1 MSEYYTSTGRYD
13 LSTGDILDVE
23 TNLPLKT
30 FDLPDFFQT
39 GNRISSNLLYNE
51 ELKVGS
57 YYVDTFN
64 KFYPDVPPSGSLE
77 YEKRK
82 IGIDSIWSTDFVKSK
97 RFHDYYTWT
106 GVEFSGDV
114 EGFGVVEVAGLIY
127 SGYSEGTLTGNYIF
141 ETGEAP
147 SITFTGKS
155 VVLVSKASTFSNF
168 ATTFFSGLRGLVSI
182 RPLLQPSRNVPF
194 VDSETETGRAYLNDA
209 LLNSIIPQFGGGT
222 IKRWSRIDEMISGLE
237 ENSRDNKIFLLR
249 DSDTSNISFGAQNDI
264 PEEYVIDR
272 IKSSQIP
279 VYDFYTTPSNTQ
291 VSNPLQSITTFS
303 YSRTEA
309 EDAYISTSKQIP
321 VWVNDQTTVLQNGP
335 SSNWLSPADIFQFD
349 TSEYSF
355 VGGGYISGSK
365 TGSITG
371 GLYINVFDKPA
382 ILKTQVYGNYYE
394 DKFRGN
400 IDVSISG
407 RVQFKNMFEE
417 FFSGDGYG
425 IRISGENYS
434 NSLVTGDMFYPP
446 YSGEP
451 YVEGKYI
458 EKAVNFKN
466 FNLISPINLDGFFV
480 NGINVN
486 VSGSPSYSGEIYL
499 ASGVIDVN
507 KTINT
512 GITGEFDFFDISFLN
527 EVPEYFVNTSG
538 SKNLIAG
545 DNFHTYLIS
554 DASGYTETAITSGII
569 IPTDIS
575 EDTFTKSIDPFFSR
589 SISGDQVVD
598 GIKDERVEDL
608 LPRSTNLLKTTIQ
621 ANGTGRAFISGTFQG
636 DITYTGIYYKD
647 DDSLDGILNP
657 AHDWNYK
664 ISDLS
669 NFNLTGLEGDNKVR
683 IVDDS
688 GEDVEIVED
697 VDIIFLF
704 DRSGSMGDDIRN
716 CAAAISASELFDFRI
731 INAFIYSYD
740 YYYSNSTIG
749 IINEYYDINMV
760 TTPGSYERFQAVL
773 NDIRSYI
780 TLEGGKENL
789 SEAIVDIDSIGAF
802 NGYSDRKVIL
812 CAFTDEDDDSLSN
825 YGSQALS
832 ILGSKE
838 VQTVFFTTTRDSYG
852 NTNLLLEPYYNSFL
866 NQLPPECNAQ
876 WVNMSNVNSANF
888 SILINVIAKRGFA
901 NLDIISILS
910 IDNADLNDYI
920 DDLYFEDASYSQ
932 EDFWPL
938 GSLFIKKLELSGET
952 RRGLGVNVD
961 DDFAILVND
970 EVVLS
975 PSRNI
980 RWYSHSPP
988 YSVWVVGGKITA
1000 NSIDYP
1006 ITNLSSDYNQIF
1018 KVSDSWDGYGSVE
1031 VSIEDRIDEIEL
1043 LHGPVEYSSL
1053 ELVVTDDRRLIRGW
1067 NAKPLVGNLDENL
1080 SVGVYS
1086 KPFIPNGF
1094 NISTESSNDFQN
1106 AFNRSSEQLTLTEY
1120 TSIIL
1125 NSIDWPYVSLT
1136 SGQSSPEYVW
1146 SYTGNIYPDDKLE
1159 IAVFDGW
1166 GFASRIIPWSAKL
1179 TWSDGLVTRETGG
1192 YYQTLDTDSAKIRSR
1207 DDTGLT
1213 ALQYFS
1219 ETGGGPW
1226 GESYVFYE
1234 SGKGIIDI
1242 TRDEKPKFVQDIAYI
1257 QYDTSGI
1264 PYNIAQGV
1272 GFSVRYQE
1280 SISSS
1285 DPNFSE
1291 LNKPEVKWED
1301 VGFICNLELLG
1312 KINKDN
1318 NDDDDEDEDEGLC
1331 EPPPGCPGTEGAGGA
1346 GGEPPGGG
1354 GNVGNKD
1361 KSVSGAFFSGS
1372 IDFNKI
1378 SLGDYLEFSPYN
1390 FDFSGKYMET
1400 YGTGFPSNYN
1410 LDNKFYYDRR
1420 GNNVSTFSNA
1430 TELSYLL
1437 NSYYNTF
1444 TLGTK
1449 RGIWQSFKVD
1459 IEEYANDKSGDFYN
1473 GPLLKATPINSNF
1486 LQIQS
1491 LIYGEMG
1498 GYKIEF
1504 NNQDGIDSKYQY
1516 SMPISIGVQA
1526 SDNGQR
1532 WKNLML
1538 KDFNYDENSHELIT
1552 DGLELQKQP
1561 LSFIEGSELRV
1572 DNEKEGIDSIII
1584 NSNDHSIISGD
1595 GVFLNQV
1602 ESIGLT
1608 FTNLGYGVFT
1618 GVGFP
1623 EEIDVSDFYKEDI
1636 QFQYSGNYSGSLLGF
1651 VSGYK
1656 VVKPQEEDD
1665 ELDFED
1671 IIYPCPS
1678 PKIVKRSKSVIIES
1692 GLDSFGN
1699 YYTISQDEEAECS
1712 GCDNHYQI
1720 EIPVGHPINS
1730 GVDIEDPNYIKT
1742 GYVLCKEEIPEQEK
1756 EKLIPKVTTISY
1768 SGFFTGFEGE
1778 NIFPSNNT
1786 YFNGSFTADLKPEAL
1801 FEIANQVAVYPVN
1814 TASLFFEDI
1823 SVIPNSVIKG
1833 EEEEESNPES
1843 DQSISFRTGFI
1854 FENENPYRYYRL
1866 FYSGF
1871 SVLPL
1876 EEGFL
1881 SQSGITIFDEINL
1894 YGPTNY
1900 QFDLSG
1906 SQEITLY
1913 DATYSG
1919 NLQVPVFGNV
1929 TGIHTGSSFSG
1940 VLPVNENK
1948 TGIITSDFFYNGE
1961 QVYATDFFGNYVTN
1975 LTGIGEASGTITGLF
1990 YNTETSRLYNKIE
2003 VQKTVTGYENVK
2015 VEVNQIDDIFSIL
2028 GSTNEQ
2034 ILIDI
2039 EASARFTGL
2048 GNVKAFQSGIN
2059 SFTTVSGSETGFIND
2074 GSGSY
2079 DFYRSQSFVL
2089 GEKLLLQNG
2098 YKILTEDSGN
2108 LNLEALEIARI
2119 FNSTPSG
2126 YINSQVTLNYNNPI
2140 INDRIIID
2148 NNAFVR
2154 NTGNQLPNLFKDITG
2169 LSNVIN
2175 SGEFGFIASIS
2186 DNSTLQIYTNALG
2199 DLGNLI
2205 TVSSI
2210 GSDGKPT
2217 FQSDTFTGG
2226 QNLYQP
2232 LSGYG
2237 TFSGSSSET
2246 INNTGIYEVD
2256 YTGEISG
2263 IINIYTGNKYF
2274 TDTWVLH
2281 SGRYNKDYSFKSGI
2295 PSGVITSIYE
2305 DGYNYLGIYPSQF
2318 NLFIDYVPSDLIDY
2332 DDTNNE
2338 ADVAELIVT
2347 GINLTGYKIPIYGDK

>member
-13 LSTGDILDVE
+13 LSTGDILHVE

-39 GNRISSNLLYNE
+39 GNRISSNLLYNQ
-51 ELKVGS
+51 ELRVGS

-114 EGFGVVEVAGLIY
+114 EGVGIVEVAGLTY

-147 SITFTGKS
+147 SITFAGKS
-155 VVLVSKASTFSNF
+155 VVLVSKGATYSNF

-182 RPLLQPSRNVPF
+182 RPLLEPQRDISF
-194 VDSETETGRAYLNDA
+194 VDSETETGRAYLSNV
-209 LLNSIIPQFGGGT
+209 LLNNIPNWGNNT
-222 IKRWSRIDEMISGLE
+222 NISWDAFNTMLDKLDG
-237 ENSRDNKIFLLR
+237 RDNKIFLLR
-249 DSDTSNISFGAQNDI
+249 DSDTSNLNFISNGGITEQ
-264 PEEYVIDR
+264 ETIDR

-279 VYDFYTTPSNTQ
+279 IYDFYTTPSNTQ
-291 VSNPLQSITTFS
+291 VSNPLESVTTFS

-309 EDAYISTSKQIP
+309 EDAYISTFKQIP
-321 VWVNDQTTVLQNGP
+321 VWVSDQITVLQNGP
-335 SSNWLSPADIFQFD
+335 SSNWLSPADTFQFD

-371 GLYINVFDKPA
+371 GLFINVFDKPV

-407 RVQFKNMFEE
+407 RVRFKDMFEE

-458 EKAVNFKN
+458 EKSVNFKN

-480 NGINVN
+480 NGISVN

-512 GITGEFDFFDISFLN
+512 GITGDFDFFDISFLN

-538 SKNLIAG
+538 SKNLISG

-554 DASGYTETAITSGII
+554 DASGYTETAITNGII

-669 NFNLTGLEGDNKVR
+669 DFNLTGLEGDNKVR

-688 GEDVEIVED
+688 GEDVQISSD
-697 VDIIFLF
+697 VDIILLF
-704 DRSGSMGDDIRN
+704 DRSGSMGNDIRG
-716 CAAAISASELFDFRI
+716 CSAAIAASELFDYRI
-731 INAFIYSYD
+731 INGSIYSYL
-740 YYYSNSTIG
+740 STASL
-749 IINEYYDINMV
+749 EFESLNMV
-760 TTPGSYERFQAVL
+760 TTPGAYEEMQSVL
-773 NDIRSYI
+773 NNIGDLFRIS
-780 TLEGGKENL
+780 GGT
-789 SEAIVDIDSIGAF
+789 EAMSQAIIDLDNDGRFDTDSIP
-802 NGYSDRKVIL
+802 IL
-812 CAFTDEDDDSLSN
+812 CIFTDEYDDSPGLRSTAINILTTKNVRTFIFCTDLNFHNN
-825 YGSQALS
+825 YLGSLTSFNGSQAVN
-832 ILGSKE
+832 IN
-838 VQTVFFTTTRDSYG
+838 TV
-852 NTNLLLEPYYNSFL
+852 
-866 NQLPPECNAQ
+866 NA
-876 WVNMSNVNSANF
+876 ANF
-888 SILINVIAKRGFA
+888 GILVQEVATKGFS

-938 GSLFIKKLELSGET
+938 GSLFIKELELSGET
-952 RRGLGVNVD
+952 RRGLGIESNVD

-980 RWYSHSPP
+980 TWYSHSPP

-1006 ITNLSSDYNQIF
+1006 ITDLSSDYNQIF
-1018 KVSDSWDGYGSVE
+1018 KVSDTWDGYGSVE
-1031 VSIEDRIDEIEL
+1031 VSNQDRIDEIEL

-1053 ELVVTDDRRLIRGW
+1053 ELVVTDNRRLIRGW
-1067 NAKPLVGNLDENL
+1067 NAKPLVSNLDENL

-1106 AFNRSSEQLTLTEY
+1106 AFNRSSEELIGTEY

-1166 GFASRIIPWSAKL
+1166 AEGCRIIPWSAKL

-1192 YYQTLDTDSAKIRSR
+1192 YYQILGTDSAKIRSR

-1213 ALQYFS
+1213 ASQYTS

-1226 GESYVFYE
+1226 GESYIFYE

-1280 SISSS
+1280 SISFS

-1312 KINKDN
+1312 KINEDG
-1318 NDDDDEDEDEGLC
+1318 NDDDGEDEDGGLC
-1331 EPPPGCPGTEGAGGA
+1331 DPPPGCPGTEGGGGA

-1354 GNVGNKD
+1354 GGNGGNED

-1372 IDFNKI
+1372 IDFNKL

-1420 GNNVSTFSNA
+1420 GNNISTFSNA

-1538 KDFNYDENSHELIT
+1538 KDFNYDGNSHELIT

-1665 ELDFED
+1665 NELDFAD

-1678 PKIVKRSKSVIIES
+1678 PKIVKISKSVIIES

-1712 GCDNHYQI
+1712 GCDNHSQI
-1720 EIPVGHPINS
+1720 PMPVGHPINS

-1742 GYVLCKEEIPEQEK
+1742 GYVLCKEETPEQEE
-1756 EKLIPKVTTISY
+1756 EKLIPKLTTISY
-1768 SGFFTGFEGE
+1768 SGFFTGFQGE

-1786 YFNGSFTADLKPEAL
+1786 YFTGSFKADLEPKAL
-1801 FEIANQVAVYPVN
+1801 FEITNQVAVYPVN

-1833 EEEEESNPES
+1833 EEEESNPES
-1843 DQSISFRTGFI
+1843 DPTISFRTGFI
-1854 FENENPYRYYRL
+1854 FENEKPYRYYRL

-1871 SVLPL
+1871 SVPPL

-1919 NLQVPVFGNV
+1919 NLQVPVFGSV

-2079 DFYRSQSFVL
+2079 DFYRSQSFVF

-2098 YKILTEDSGN
+2098 YKLLTEDSGN

-2126 YINSQVTLNYNNPI
+2126 YINSQITLNYNNPI

-2186 DNSTLQIYTNALG
+2186 DSSTLQIYTNALG
-2199 DLGNLI
+2199 DLGNSI
-2205 TVSSI
+2205 TASSI
-2210 GSDGKPT
+2210 GSSGKPT

-2226 QNLYQP
+2226 QNLHQP

-2274 TDTWVLH
+2274 TDTWGLH

>member
-13 LSTGDILDVE
+13 LSTGDILHVE

-39 GNRISSNLLYNE
+39 GNRISSNLLYSQ
-51 ELKVGS
+51 ELEVGS
-57 YYVDTFN
+57 YYIDTFN

-77 YEKRK
+77 YEKQK

-114 EGFGVVEVAGLIY
+114 EGVGVVEVAGLTY

-182 RPLLQPSRNVPF
+182 RPLLQPHRGVPF
-194 VDSETETGRAYLNDA
+194 VDSETETGRAYLNDF
-209 LLNSIIPQFGGGT
+209 LLNSIPIYGGGT
-222 IKRWSRIDEMISGLE
+222 VKRWSRVDQMISGLE
-237 ENSRDNKIFLLR
+237 ENSRDSKIFLLR
-249 DSDTSNISFGAQNDI
+249 DSDTSNISFGAPDDI
-264 PEEYVIDR
+264 PEEYIIDR

-335 SSNWLSPADIFQFD
+335 VSNWLSPADIFQFD

-371 GLYINVFDKPA
+371 GLYVNVFDKPV

-407 RVQFKNMFEE
+407 RVQFKDMFEE
-417 FFSGDGYG
+417 LFSGDGYG

-486 VSGSPSYSGEIYL
+486 VSGNPSYSGEIYL

-554 DASGYTETAITSGII
+554 DASGYTETAITNGII

-669 NFNLTGLEGDNKVR
+669 DFNLTGLEGDNKVR

-688 GEDVEIVED
+688 GEDVLVSSD
-697 VDIIFLF
+697 VDIILLF
-704 DRSGSMGDDIRN
+704 DRSGSMGNDIRS
-716 CAAAISASELFDFRI
+716 CSAAIAASELFDYRI
-731 INAFIYSYD
+731 INGSIYSYL
-740 YYYSNSTIG
+740 STASF
-749 IINEYYDINMV
+749 EFESLNMV
-760 TTPGSYERFQAVL
+760 TTAGAYEEMQSVL
-773 NDIRSYI
+773 NNIGDLFPI
-780 TLEGGKENL
+780 GGGI
-789 SEAIVDIDSIGAF
+789 EAMSQAIIDLDNDGRFDTDSIP
-802 NGYSDRKVIL
+802 IL
-812 CAFTDEDDDSLSN
+812 CIFTDEYDDSPSSVKSTAINILTTKNVRTFIFCTYLDFHNN
-825 YGSQALS
+825 YLGSLASLNGSQAVN
-832 ILGSKE
+832 IN
-838 VQTVFFTTTRDSYG
+838 TV
-852 NTNLLLEPYYNSFL
+852 
-866 NQLPPECNAQ
+866 NA
-876 WVNMSNVNSANF
+876 ANF
-888 SILINVIAKRGFA
+888 GILVEEVATKGFA

-938 GSLFIKKLELSGET
+938 GSLFIKELELSGET
-952 RRGLGVNVD
+952 RRGLGIESNVD

-975 PSRNI
+975 PGRNI
-980 RWYSHSPP
+980 TWYSHSPP

-1006 ITNLSSDYNQIF
+1006 ITDLSSDYNQIF
-1018 KVSDSWDGYGSVE
+1018 KVSDTWNGYGSVE
-1031 VSIEDRIDEIEL
+1031 VSNQDRIDEIEL

-1106 AFNRSSEQLTLTEY
+1106 AFNRSSEELIGTEY
-1120 TSIIL
+1120 TSIIS

-1146 SYTGNIYPDDKLE
+1146 SYTGNIYPDDKIE

-1166 GFASRIIPWSAKL
+1166 GGASRIIPWSAKL
-1179 TWSDGLVTRETGG
+1179 TWSDGLVTRQTGG
-1192 YYQTLDTDSAKIRSR
+1192 YYQIVDTDYAKIRSL

-1213 ALQYFS
+1213 ASQYTS

-1234 SGKGIIDI
+1234 SGNGIIDI
-1242 TRDEKPKFVQDIAYI
+1242 TRDERQKFVQDIAYI

-1291 LNKPEVKWED
+1291 LNRPEVKWED

-1312 KINKDN
+1312 KIDKDV
-1318 NDDDDEDEDEGLC
+1318 NDDDDEDEDGGLC
-1331 EPPPGCPGTEGAGGA
+1331 DPPPGCPGTEGAGGGA
-1346 GGEPPGGG
+1346 GEPPGGG
-1354 GNVGNKD
+1354 GGGGDKD

-1372 IDFNKI
+1372 IDFNKL

-1420 GNNVSTFSNA
+1420 GNNISTFSNA

-1449 RGIWQSFKVD
+1449 RGIWQSFKAD

-1473 GPLLKATPINSNF
+1473 GPLLKATPINPNF

-1504 NNQDGIDSKYQY
+1504 NNQDGVDSKYQY

-1552 DGLELQKQP
+1552 DGLQLEKKP

-1572 DNEKEGIDSIII
+1572 DNEKDGIDSIII

-1656 VVKPQEEDD
+1656 VVKPEEEDD

-1692 GLDSFGN
+1692 GIDSFGN

-1712 GCDNHYQI
+1712 GCDNHSQI
-1720 EIPVGHPINS
+1720 QIPAGHPINS

-1742 GYVLCKEEIPEQEK
+1742 GYVLCKEEGPEQEE
-1756 EKLIPKVTTISY
+1756 EKLIPKLTTISY

-1786 YFNGSFTADLKPEAL
+1786 YFNGSFTADLEPKAL
-1801 FEIANQVAVYPVN
+1801 FEITNQVAVYPIN
-1814 TASLFFEDI
+1814 AASLFFEDI

-1843 DQSISFRTGFI
+1843 DTTISFRTGFI
-1854 FENENPYRYYRL
+1854 FDNEKPYRYYRL

-1871 SVLPL
+1871 SVPSA

-1894 YGPTNY
+1894 YGPTKY

-1948 TGIITSDFFYNGE
+1948 TGIITSDLFYNGE

-2028 GSTNEQ
+2028 GSTDEE
-2034 ILIDI
+2034 ILVDI

-2079 DFYRSQSFVL
+2079 DFYRSQSFVF

-2098 YKILTEDSGN
+2098 YKLLTEDSGN

-2154 NTGNQLPNLFKDITG
+2154 DTGNQLPNLFKDITG

-2186 DNSTLQIYTNALG
+2186 DSSTLQIYTNALG

-2210 GSDGKPT
+2210 GSSGKPT
-2217 FQSDTFTGG
+2217 FQSNTFTGG

-2274 TDTWVLH
+2274 TDTWGLH

-2318 NLFIDYVPSDLIDY
+2318 NLFVDYVPSDLIDY
-2332 DDTNNE
+2332 DDTSNE